1 MNTTLLFM
9 GIGTQEFL
17 FLALIILLLF
27 GGKKIPEL
35 MKGIG
40 KGVRSFKEGMNEV
53 EDNLKETDQNHFE
66 REKRKITAVKPTQPT
81 ELTFWD
87 HLDELRKTII
97 HIACAV
103 IVLMLLAFCFKEEL
117 FGLILAPKEGDFCT
131 YRFFAWLGKILHIA
145 GLEAEALPVKLIN
158 TQLSGQFLTHMSV
171 SFYAGILL
179 ASPYILY
186 QLFHFISPALYQ
198 NEKKYSRWLIFWG
211 YLLFLTG
218 VLFSYFLI
226 FPFTFRFLST
236 YQVSQEVENT
246 ILLSSYID
254 TLNTLSLMMG
264 ITFEIP
270 ILTWLLA
277 KLGILSAD
285 FMAQYRKHAWVVAM
299 IIAAIITP
307 TSDVFTMLIV
317 TFPIVLLYEVSI
329 FLVRHTVKKRRTKGE
344 N

>member
-1 MNTTLLFM
+1 
-9 GIGTQEFL
+9 
-17 FLALIILLLF
+17 
-27 GGKKIPEL
+27 
-35 MKGIG
+35 
-40 KGVRSFKEGMNEV
+40 
-53 EDNLKETDQNHFE
+53 
-66 REKRKITAVKPTQPT
+66 
-81 ELTFWD
+81 
-87 HLDELRKTII
+87 
-97 HIACAV
+97 
-103 IVLMLLAFCFKEEL
+103 
-117 FGLILAPKEGDFCT
+117 
-131 YRFFAWLGKILHIA
+131 
-145 GLEAEALPVKLIN
+145 
-158 TQLSGQFLTHMSV
+158 MSV

-246 ILLSSYID
+246 
-254 TLNTLSLMMG
+254 LNMLSLMMG

-317 TFPIVLLYEVSI
+317 TFPIVLLYEASI

>member
-1 MNTTLLFM
+1 
-9 GIGTQEFL
+9 
-17 FLALIILLLF
+17 
-27 GGKKIPEL
+27 
-35 MKGIG
+35 
-40 KGVRSFKEGMNEV
+40 
-53 EDNLKETDQNHFE
+53 
-66 REKRKITAVKPTQPT
+66 VKPTQPT

-131 YRFFAWLGKILHIA
+131 YRFFAWLGRILHIA

-236 YQVSQEVENT
+236 YQVSQEVKIPFCSVL
-246 ILLSSYID
+246 ILI
-254 TLNTLSLMMG
+254 
-264 ITFEIP
+264 
-270 ILTWLLA
+270 
-277 KLGILSAD
+277 
-285 FMAQYRKHAWVVAM
+285 R
-299 IIAAIITP
+299 
-307 TSDVFTMLIV
+307 
-317 TFPIVLLYEVSI
+317 
-329 FLVRHTVKKRRTKGE
+329 
-344 N
+344 

>member
-1 MNTTLLFM
+1 M
-9 GIGTQEFL
+9 
-17 FLALIILLLF
+17 
-27 GGKKIPEL
+27 
-35 MKGIG
+35 
-40 KGVRSFKEGMNEV
+40 
-53 EDNLKETDQNHFE
+53 
-66 REKRKITAVKPTQPT
+66 KPTQPT

-254 TLNTLSLMMG
+254 TLNMLSLMMG

-285 FMAQYRKHAWVVAM
+285 FMAQYRKTRLGCRNDYRCHHH
-299 IIAAIITP
+299 
-307 TSDVFTMLIV
+307 SYL
-317 TFPIVLLYEVSI
+317 
-329 FLVRHTVKKRRTKGE
+329 RRVYYADCNLPHRAFIRGQHLSGAPHRKEKT